1 MGSLDETRVRCIL
14 ADDHPV
20 VLDSVQR
27 LLERH
32 EIEVVGVADN
42 GGEAKRLIEELKPD
56 VAVLD
61 VRMPVL
67 SGIEVASAVHGRSD
81 TSIVLYTG
89 FGERALLVEAMD
101 VGIRAYVMKEAPLD
115 DLVRA
120 VRTVAGGG
128 TYVDPVLAGEL
139 ARGGVT
145 DKVRGLSPRER
156 EVLRLASEGNT
167 NDAIG
172 SKLFISPDT
181 VRSHMRHAMEKLEA
195 DSRTE
200 AVAKALRQHLIQ

>member
-1 MGSLDETRVRCIL
+1 MGDEAEQHVRCVL

-27 LLERH
+27 LLAWR
-32 EIEVVGVADN
+32 EIDVIATAEN
-42 GGEAKRLIEELKPD
+42 GGEAIRLIEELKPD

-61 VRMPVL
+61 LRMPVHT
-67 SGIEVASAVHGRSD
+67 GIEVAAALHGK
-81 TSIVLYTG
+81 TEKGIILYTG

-115 DLVRA
+115 DLVRV
-120 VRTVAGGG
+120 VRTVAAGG

-139 ARGGVT
+139 ARSGVT
-145 DKVRGLSPRER
+145 DRVRGLSLRER
-156 EVLRLASEGNT
+156 EVLRLASEGLT
-167 NDAIG
+167 NDDIG
-172 SKLFISPDT
+172 ARLYLSPDT

-195 DSRTE
+195 DTRTE

>member
-1 MGSLDETRVRCIL
+1 MEDGQITCVL

-20 VLDSVQR
+20 VLDSVGR
-27 LLERH
+27 LLAQRG
-32 EIEVVGVADN
+32 IDVLATADN
-42 GGEAKRLIEELKPD
+42 GEDAYRLIQERKPD

-61 VRMPVL
+61 LRMPQL
-67 SGIEVASAVHGRSD
+67 TGLEVAARLHGLSD
-81 TSIVLYTG
+81 TLVVLYTG
-89 FGERALLVEAMD
+89 FGERSLLLEAMD

-120 VRTVAGGG
+120 IRTVSAGG

-145 DKVRGLSPRER
+145 DRVRGLSTRER
-156 EVLRLASEGNT
+156 EVLRIASEGLT
-167 NDAIG
+167 NEQIG
-172 SKLFISPDT
+172 ERLFLSPDT
-181 VRSHMRHAMEKLEA
+181 VRSHMRHAMSKLEA

-200 AVAKALRQHLIQ
+200 AVATALRRHIIQ